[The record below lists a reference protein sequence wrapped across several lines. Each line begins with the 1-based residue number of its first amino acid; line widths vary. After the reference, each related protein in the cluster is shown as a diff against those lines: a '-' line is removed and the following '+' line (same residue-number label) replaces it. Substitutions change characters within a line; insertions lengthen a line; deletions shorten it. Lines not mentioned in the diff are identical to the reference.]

1 MTTYISDI
9 KGHSISE
16 HIFFLPDNYPS
27 NNCSTENSESLT
39 LIENKTSAVVL
50 SKMPWISKVFKKNKF
65 SFTVLEYSMG
75 SYGGKT
81 EVAAILW
88 AIIAHARRTK

>member
-9 KGHSISE
+9 KGHLISE

-27 NNCSTENSESLT
+27 NNCSTENSELLT

-50 SKMPWISKVFKKNKF
+50 SEMP
-65 SFTVLEYSMG
+65 
-75 SYGGKT
+75 
-81 EVAAILW
+81 
-88 AIIAHARRTK
+88 